1 MAARAPSNRARIN
14 PSLFLSRIS
23 FTYLLDYFHVILAL
37 FFKIMVDISKRWFH
51 LGGQFGRD
59 ISLKLSFQV
68 WFVAEMGRAMISF
81 RLLIQHFIVVNYLKS
96 STSMISC
103 MRCSGLLLRT
113 LQIVLMRGDLAEQE
127 CHQDPTL

>member
-1 MAARAPSNRARIN
+1 MG
-14 PSLFLSRIS
+14 LF
-23 FTYLLDYFHVILAL
+23 DVILAL
-37 FFKIMVDISKRWFH
+37 FFKIMVDISRRWFH

-68 WFVAEMGRAMISF
+68 WFVAEMGRAMISC
-81 RLLIQHFIVVNYLKS
+81 RLSIQYFIVVNYLKS

-103 MRCSGLLLRT
+103 IRCSGLLLRT
-113 LQIVLMRGDLAEQE
+113 LQIVLMRGDLAEQV